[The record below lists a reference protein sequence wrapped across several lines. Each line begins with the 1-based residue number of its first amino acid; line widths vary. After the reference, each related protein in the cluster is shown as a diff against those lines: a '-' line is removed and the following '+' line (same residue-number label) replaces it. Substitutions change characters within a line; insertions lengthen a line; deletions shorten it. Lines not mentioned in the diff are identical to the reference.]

1 MNNDKGAAVYA
12 AGCYITLFKNCIIHT
27 FDPAL

>member
-1 MNNDKGAAVYA
+1 MNNGKGAALYA

-27 FDPAL
+27 FV